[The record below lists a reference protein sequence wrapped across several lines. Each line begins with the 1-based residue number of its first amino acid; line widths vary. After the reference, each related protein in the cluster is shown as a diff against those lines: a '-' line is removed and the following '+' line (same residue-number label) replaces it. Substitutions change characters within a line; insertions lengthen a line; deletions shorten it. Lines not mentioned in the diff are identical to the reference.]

1 MVSLATDAALG
12 LTNLDDEVIVD
23 ELDLEGE
30 LPAWLGGSLLRTGPA
45 RWDLGEQT
53 VNHWFDGLAMLH
65 RFTIADGAV
74 AYANRFLRSKAFEG
88 ASGGRVAYREF
99 ATDPC
104 RSAFQRV
111 ASMFEP
117 GFTDNANV
125 NVARVMGKWVALTE
139 TPLAVS
145 FDPDT
150 LETLGVEKLPADTGG
165 LAHPHGDGEK
175 ALSMGV
181 HLMGRPAYRLIE
193 DHRVVAKLP
202 VRRPAYVHS
211 FGMTERFAI
220 LAEHP
225 YTVNPL
231 KLGFGNRPFIENFRW
246 QPGDGTRFVV
256 FDRHT
261 GEHAGDWH
269 ADPFF
274 VFHHV
279 NAFEDGED
287 IVVDLCAYEDSA
299 IVPALGLQRLRAGAP
314 IPKAHL
320 ERFTLRPGGG
330 VERRRLSGEPFE
342 LPRID
347 YGRVNGRP
355 YRYAWGSGARAEF
368 FDTIVKVDVTTGE
381 TLTWGEGYPGEPVF
395 VGRPG
400 RSEEDDGVLLTVVLE
415 PERGASSMVVLD
427 AATLAELARARVP
440 HHVPF
445 GFHGQFARTPG

>member
-150 LETLGVEKLPADTGG
+150 LETLGVEKIPADTGG

-193 DHRVVAKLP
+193 DDRVVAKLP

-211 FGMTERFAI
+211 FGMTERFAV

-261 GEHAGDWH
+261 GEHVGDWH

-279 NAFEDGED
+279 NAFDDGD
-287 IVVDLCAYEDSA
+287 GIVLDLCAYEDSE
-299 IVPALGLQRLRAGAP
+299 IVPALGLQRLRAGEP

-330 VERRRLSGEPFE
+330 VERTRLSGEPFE

-400 RSEEDDGVLLTVVLE
+400 RSAEDDGVLLTVVLE

>member
-150 LETLGVEKLPADTGG
+150 LETLGVEKIPADTGG
-165 LAHPHGDGEK
+165 LAHPHGDGDK

-193 DHRVVAKLP
+193 DDRVVAKLP
-202 VRRPAYVHS
+202 VRRPAYIHS
-211 FGMTERFAI
+211 FGMTERFAV

-261 GEHAGDWH
+261 GEHVGDWH

-279 NAFEDGED
+279 NAFEDGGD
-287 IVVDLCAYEDSA
+287 IVLDLCAYEDSA
-299 IVPALGLQRLRAGAP
+299 IVPALGLQRLRAGEP

-330 VERRRLSGEPFE
+330 VERTRLSGEPFE

-368 FDTIVKVDVTTGE
+368 FDTIVKIDVTTGA

>member
-12 LTNLDDEVIVD
+12 LTNLDDELIVD

-74 AYANRFLRSKAFEG
+74 SYANRFLRSKAFEG

-150 LETLGVEKLPADTGG
+150 LETLGVEKIPADTGG

-193 DHRVVAKLP
+193 DDRVVAKLP

-211 FGMTERFAI
+211 FGMTERFAV

-261 GEHAGDWH
+261 GEHVGDWH

-279 NAFEDGED
+279 NAFDDGDD
-287 IVVDLCAYEDSA
+287 IVLDLCAYEDSA
-299 IVPALGLQRLRAGAP
+299 IVPALGLQRLRAGEP

-330 VERRRLSGEPFE
+330 VERTRLSGEPFE

-400 RSEEDDGVLLTVVLE
+400 RSAEDDGVLLTVVLE

>member
-12 LTNLDDEVIVD
+12 LTNLDDEITVD
-23 ELDLEGE
+23 ELELEGE
-30 LPAWLGGSLLRTGPA
+30 LPTWLAGGLLRTGPA

-53 VNHWFDGLAMLH
+53 VSHWFDGLAMLH
-65 RFTIADGAV
+65 RFTIAGGRV
-74 AYANRFLRSKAFEG
+74 SYGNRFLRSKAFAG
-88 ASGGRVAYREF
+88 ARDGRVTYREF

-111 ASMFEP
+111 VSLFDP

-125 NVARVMGKWVALTE
+125 NVARIMGQWVALTE
-139 TPLAVS
+139 TPMAVA
-145 FDPDT
+145 FDPET
-150 LETLGVEKLPADTGG
+150 LETLGVRKIPATTGG

-181 HLMGRPAYRLIE
+181 HMIGRPAYRLLE
-193 DHRVVAKLP
+193 DDRVAARLP

-231 KLGFGNRPFIENFRW
+231 SIPLSDRPFIEHFEWR
-246 QPGDGTRFVV
+246 PEHGTRFVV
-256 FDRHT
+256 LDRRT
-261 GEHAGDWH
+261 GGHVGDWH

-279 NAFEDGED
+279 NAHEDGGD
-287 IVVDLCAYEDSA
+287 IVVDLCAYEDPE
-299 IVPALGLQRLRAGAP
+299 IVPALGLARLREGRP
-314 IPKAHL
+314 IPKAYL
-320 ERFTLRPGGG
+320 ERFRLTSGGG
-330 VERRRLSGEPFE
+330 VERSRLSDEPLE

-355 YRYAWGSGARAEF
+355 YRYVWGTGARAEF

-381 TLTWGEGYPGEPVF
+381 TLTWGEGYPGEPVH

-400 RSEEDDGVLLTVVLE
+400 RTEEDDGVLLSVVLE

-427 AATLAELARARVP
+427 AATLTELARARVP
-440 HHVPF
+440 HHIPF
-445 GFHGQFARTPG
+445 GFHGQFARA

>member
-12 LTNLDDEVIVD
+12 LTNLDDEVVVD
-23 ELDLEGE
+23 ALDLEGE

-65 RFTIADGAV
+65 RFTVADGAV
-74 AYANRFLRSKAFEG
+74 SYANRFLRSKAFEG
-88 ASGGRVAYREF
+88 ARGGRVAYREF

-150 LETLGVEKLPADTGG
+150 LETLGVERIPADTGG

-193 DHRVVAKLP
+193 DDRVVAKLP

-211 FGMTERFAI
+211 FAMTERFAV

-261 GEHAGDWH
+261 GEHVGDWH

-279 NAFEDGED
+279 NAFEAGGD

-299 IVPALGLQRLRAGAP
+299 IVPALGLQQLRAGEP

-320 ERFTLRPGGG
+320 ERFTLSPGGG
-330 VERRRLSGEPFE
+330 VERARLSGEPFE

-415 PERGASSMVVLD
+415 PHRGASSMVVLD
-427 AATLAELARARVP
+427 AATLTELARARVP

>member
-1 MVSLATDAALG
+1 
-12 LTNLDDEVIVD
+12 
-23 ELDLEGE
+23 
-30 LPAWLGGSLLRTGPA
+30 
-45 RWDLGEQT
+45 
-53 VNHWFDGLAMLH
+53 
-65 RFTIADGAV
+65 
-74 AYANRFLRSKAFEG
+74 
-88 ASGGRVAYREF
+88 
-99 ATDPC
+99 
-104 RSAFQRV
+104 
-111 ASMFEP
+111 
-117 GFTDNANV
+117 
-125 NVARVMGKWVALTE
+125 
-139 TPLAVS
+139 
-145 FDPDT
+145 
-150 LETLGVEKLPADTGG
+150 
-165 LAHPHGDGEK
+165 
-175 ALSMGV
+175 
-181 HLMGRPAYRLIE
+181 
-193 DHRVVAKLP
+193 
-202 VRRPAYVHS
+202 
-211 FGMTERFAI
+211 MTERFAV

-231 KLGFGNRPFIENFRW
+231 KLGFGSRPFIENFRW

-256 FDRHT
+256 LDRHT
-261 GEHAGDWH
+261 GEHIGDWR

-287 IVVDLCAYEDSA
+287 IVLDLCAYEDPA
-299 IVPALGLQRLRAGAP
+299 IVPALGLQRLRAGEP

-330 VERRRLSGEPFE
+330 VERARLSGEPFE

-368 FDTIVKVDVTTGE
+368 FDTIVKIDVTTGE
-381 TLTWGEGYPGEPVF
+381 TLTWGEGYPREPVF

>member
-1 MVSLATDAALG
+1 MVSLATDATLG
-12 LTNLDDEVIVD
+12 LTNLDDEIVVD
-23 ELDLEGE
+23 ELELEGE

-45 RWDLGEQT
+45 RWDLGKQT

-65 RFTIADGAV
+65 RFTIAGGRV
-74 AYANRFLRSKAFEG
+74 SYANRFLRSRAFD
-88 ASGGRVAYREF
+88 AAAAGRPGYREF

-111 ASMFEP
+111 ASLFDP

-125 NVARVMGKWVALTE
+125 NVARIMGKWVALTE
-139 TPLAVS
+139 TPMAVT
-145 FDPDT
+145 FDPET
-150 LETLGVEKLPADTGG
+150 LATLGVMKIPATTGG
-165 LAHPHGDGEK
+165 LAHPHGDGGR

-181 HLMGRPAYRLIE
+181 HMTGPRPQYRLIE
-193 DHRVVAKLP
+193 DDRITARLP

-211 FGMTERFAI
+211 FGLTERFAV

-231 KLGFGNRPFIENFRW
+231 RIAVGKRPFIEHFEW
-246 QPGDGTRFVV
+246 HPEHGTRFVV
-256 FDRHT
+256 FDRRT
-261 GEHAGDWH
+261 GEHVGDWH
-269 ADPFF
+269 GDPFF

-279 NAFEDGED
+279 NAFEDDGD
-287 IVVDLCAYEDSA
+287 IVVDMSVYADPE
-299 IVPALGLQRLRAGAP
+299 IVPALGLQRLRAGEP

-320 ERFTLRPGGG
+320 ERFALKPGGG
-330 VERRRLSGEPFE
+330 VERTRLSDEPLE

-355 YRYAWGSGARAEF
+355 YRYAWGAGARAEF

-381 TLTWGEGYPGEPVF
+381 TRTWGDGYPGEPVY

-400 RSEEDDGVLLTVVLE
+400 RTEEDDGVLLSVVLE
-415 PERGASSMVVLD
+415 PERGVSSMVVLD
-427 AATLAELARARVP
+427 AATLTELARARVP
-440 HHVPF
+440 HHIPF
-445 GFHGQFARTPG
+445 GFHGQFSRA